1 MNVFDEILT
10 KAEKMSLE
18 DQTMIIDILRS
29 RYIDKRREEILR
41 NAKESLDEYGK
52 GTVSKGGVADLLR
65 NWKND

>member
-29 RYIDKRREEILR
+29 RCIDKRREEILR
-41 NAKESLDEYGK
+41 NAKESLEEYRK
-52 GTVSKGGVADLLR
+52 GTVSKGSVEDLLQEL
-65 NWKND
+65 